1 MWNSISSW
9 QPLQYTV
16 YSIHD
21 LNDDLLGWLYAIPL
35 LLDMQLWPAWCFLEP
50 TLQNHKHDIWH
61 RMRLKQAWLLCS
73 CERRPSHHPPVGR
86 TNILVMLMEGGE
98 YLYILQSAEENRG
111 EGERLWME
119 CGYLWGCCWRMIYD
133 SPHMGKREWIRI
145 VLR

>member
-1 MWNSISSW
+1 
-9 QPLQYTV
+9 
-16 YSIHD
+16 
-21 LNDDLLGWLYAIPL
+21 
-35 LLDMQLWPAWCFLEP
+35 
-50 TLQNHKHDIWH
+50 
-61 RMRLKQAWLLCS
+61 MRLKQAWLLCS
-73 CERRPSHHPPVGR
+73 CKRRPSHHPPVGR

-145 VLR
+145 VLRYSRNVTTLLQSRCTRLCQWSRLTFSPYILWGRYF